1 MGYKPVRRDLTL
13 YKGQTYSQNI
23 YFKYK
28 ATKEPIPLDG
38 ITAKAKV
45 RPSNN
50 SNILIAELVCT
61 VYAAEGKVN
70 LSLTDEVTALIP
82 DGIFAWDLK
91 MTDESGNVAYY
102 IKGKF
107 LVDGRVTE

>member
-28 ATKEPIPLDG
+28 QTHDPIPLDG
-38 ITAKAKV
+38 ITAKAKI

-50 SNILIAELVCT
+50 STILIAEFDCT
-61 VYAAEGKVN
+61 VYASEGKVN
-70 LSLTDEVTALIP
+70 LSLDTGTTALIP
-82 DGIFAWDLK
+82 DGIYAWDLK

-102 IKGKF
+102 VKGKVI
-107 LVDGRVTE
+107 VDGRVTE

>member
-1 MGYKPVRRDLTL
+1 MGYKPVRRDLHC

-28 ATKEPIPLDG
+28 TTKEPIPLDG
-38 ITAKAKV
+38 ITARAQI
-45 RPSNN
+45 RPSDN
-50 SNILIAELVCT
+50 SKILIAEFACT

-70 LSLTDEVTALIP
+70 LSLDDATTALIP
-82 DGIFAWDLK
+82 DGIYAWDLK

-102 IKGKF
+102 VKGQY